1 MNVLLSLNFIA
12 FLGVTVYAVY
22 LFVYLIRTRISYIRL
37 GQKEDFDKRTKER
50 LQKIWENVFGQ
61 KKLLKDKKSG
71 IIHVAYRDGT
81 SEQIQF
87 IPERGYYNELLNFYN
102 ALTAQEP
109 ILSTPEAAYGDLK
122 MVFDAI
128 KSIENNQPVRVDD
141 IYYELKI

>member
-61 KKLLKDKKSG
+61 KKLLKDKKAASSMSCFFT
-71 IIHVAYRDGT
+71 ALFSFS
-81 SEQIQF
+81 SE
-87 IPERGYYNELLNFYN
+87 RS
-102 ALTAQEP
+102 
-109 ILSTPEAAYGDLK
+109 IL
-122 MVFDAI
+122 F
-128 KSIENNQPVRVDD
+128 
-141 IYYELKI
+141 